1 MKSLINIEGNII
13 NTINH
18 AKKSL
23 LFDDSGAWVKKD
35 GNMLFD
41 VTTGSF
47 DGTEVF
53 EFVGLY
59 ILNNIKPPLGSSN
72 VGLYRDDGL
81 AIVHKALKP

>member
-1 MKSLINIEGNII
+1 
-13 NTINH
+13 
-18 AKKSL
+18 
-23 LFDDSGAWVKKD
+23 
-35 GNMLFD
+35 MLFD

-59 ILNNIKPPLGSSN
+59 ILNNIKPLLGSSN